1 MFKQFL
7 DRDQELE
14 WFEKNYQKKENSF
27 LILYGRRRIGK
38 TELIKQFIK
47 DKPHIYFLSG
57 TKTEKDNILELQQI
71 MADFLKDDIFN
82 KIQFT
87 GWEELFKE
95 FVKKTKRPTIIAIDE
110 FPFLIEANKA
120 IPSIFQKIWDEI
132 LKDKKIMLIICGS
145 SIGMMET
152 QVLGYKSPLYGR
164 RTGQWKLKPFL
175 FKDLE
180 LIFKNT
186 SFENRLKYFSIL
198 DGIPYYLNKMDVEKS
213 LTWNFKNRIFQKGE
227 YLYEEAE
234 NLLRQEF
241 REPRNYFSILQAI
254 SEGYNKYG
262 EICNRT
268 GLNKS
273 LASQYLS
280 NLLELHIIKKEI
292 PITQKKESRNAHYH
306 LSDNYIDFW
315 FEFIYPNKS
324 IIEEDRQDILLSGIS
339 ERLKKHY
346 SFVFEEI
353 CRQIMQNIF
362 PSIGKIG
369 RWWHKGIEIDIVGIN
384 EENSNIVF
392 GECKW
397 TDKKVDTNVLEKLK
411 RKSKEVKWKNSKRKE
426 EFILFSKSG
435 FTKNLQGISEN
446 QQNVKLYDV
455 QRLEKEM
462 ILGKKVK
469 KFNQKDAVEYLKSL

>member
-1 MFKQFL
+1 MFKQFV
-7 DRDQELE
+7 DRKQELE
-14 WFEKNYQKKENSF
+14 WFEKNYRKKENSF
-27 LILYGRRRIGK
+27 LILYGRRRVGK

-47 DKPHIYFLSG
+47 DKPHIYFLAG
-57 TKTEKDNILELQQI
+57 TKTEKENILELQQL
-71 MADFLKDDIFN
+71 MAEFLKDNIFN

-87 GWEELFKE
+87 SWEELFKE
-95 FVKKTKRPTIIAIDE
+95 FVKKTKKPIIIAIDE
-110 FPFLIEANKA
+110 FPFLIEGNKA
-120 IPSIFQKIWDEI
+120 ILSIFQKIWDEI
-132 LKDKKIMLIICGS
+132 LKDEKIMLILCGS

-164 RTGQWKLKPFL
+164 RSGQWKLEPFL

-180 LIFKNT
+180 LILKNS

-198 DGIPYYLNKMDVEKS
+198 DGIPHYLNKMDIEKS
-213 LTWNFKNRIFQKGE
+213 VTWNLINRIFQKGE

-234 NLLRQEF
+234 NLLSQEF

-254 SEGYNKYG
+254 SEGYHKYG

-273 LASQYLS
+273 LTSQYLH
-280 NLLELHIIKKEI
+280 NLLELIIIKKEI
-292 PITQKKESRNAHYH
+292 PITQKKESRNARYY

-324 IIEEDRQDILLSGIS
+324 TIEEGRQDVLLLSIS

-353 CRQIMQNIF
+353 CRQIMQNIY
-362 PSIGKIG
+362 PSIVKCGK
-369 RWWHKGIEIDIVGIN
+369 WWHKDIEIDIVGIN
-384 EENSNIVF
+384 EEKNSIVF

-397 TDKKVDTNVLEKLK
+397 INKKVDTDVLEKLK
-411 RKSKEVKWKNSKRKE
+411 RKSKEIKWKNSKRKE

-435 FTKNLQGISEN
+435 FTKNLHDISKN

-455 QRLEKEM
+455 QRVEEKM
-462 ILGKKVK
+462 KYNKISK
-469 KFNQKDAVEYLKSL
+469 KFNQKNAVKYLKNL

>member
-1 MFKQFL
+1 
-7 DRDQELE
+7 LE
-14 WFEKNYQKKENSF
+14 WFEKNYRKKENSF
-27 LILYGRRRIGK
+27 LILYGRRRVGK

-47 DKPHIYFLSG
+47 DKSHIYFLAG
-57 TKTEKDNILELQQI
+57 TKTERENILELQQI
-71 MADFLKDDIFN
+71 MAEFLKENIFN

-87 GWEELFKE
+87 SWEELFKE
-95 FVKKTKRPTIIAIDE
+95 FVKKTKKPIVIVIDE
-110 FPFLIEANKA
+110 FPFLIEGNKA
-120 IPSIFQKIWDEI
+120 ILSIFQKIWDEI
-132 LKDKKIMLIICGS
+132 LKDEKIMLILCGS

-164 RTGQWKLKPFL
+164 RTGQWKLEPFL

-180 LIFKNT
+180 LVFKNS
-186 SFENRLKYFSIL
+186 SFENRLKYFSML
-198 DGIPYYLNKMDVEKS
+198 DGIPHYLNKMDVEKS
-213 LTWNFKNRIFQKGE
+213 LTWNFKNRFFQKGE

-254 SEGYNKYG
+254 SEGYHKYG

-292 PITQKKESRNAHYH
+292 PITQKKESRNARYY

-324 IIEEDRQDILLSGIS
+324 IIEEDRQDTLLSSIS

-353 CRQIMQNIF
+353 CRQIIQNIY
-362 PSIGKIG
+362 PSIVKVGK
-369 RWWHKGIEIDIVGIN
+369 WWHKDIEIDIVGIN
-384 EENSNIVF
+384 EEKNSIVF

-397 TDKKVDTNVLEKLK
+397 TNKKVDTDVLEKLK

-435 FTKNLQGISEN
+435 FTKSLRDISKN
-446 QQNVKLYDV
+446 QMNVKLYDV
-455 QRLEKEM
+455 QRLEEEM
-462 ILGKKVK
+462 KYDKNSK
-469 KFNQKDAVEYLKSL
+469 KFNQKDAVKYLKNL